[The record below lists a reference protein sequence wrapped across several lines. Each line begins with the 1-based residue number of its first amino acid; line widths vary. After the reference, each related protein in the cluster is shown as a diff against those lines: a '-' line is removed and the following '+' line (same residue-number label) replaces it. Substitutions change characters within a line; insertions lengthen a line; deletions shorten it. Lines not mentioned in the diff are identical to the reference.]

1 MDKTA
6 TLLTLKSAL
15 RSSSSTTPKP
25 MLLAAVNGKLQQQ
38 QQKRDLHRTSGKD
51 GKSRRQQHKAR
62 SSTSPEGHHS
72 QVPSKYIFFK
82 LLLHYLIRKFL
93 PQTFS
98 ISTSGSA
105 SPRAGALSPPQWC
118 PPEQRGLSGIP
129 LFKRAA
135 LFRKNVALCDSD
147 GVYLY
152 EDIYHRS
159 EQML

>member
-25 MLLAAVNGKLQQQ
+25 MLLAAVSGKLQQQ

-72 QVPSKYIFFK
+72 QVPSKYIF
-82 LLLHYLIRKFL
+82 
-93 PQTFS
+93 
-98 ISTSGSA
+98 
-105 SPRAGALSPPQWC
+105 LS
-118 PPEQRGLSGIP
+118 
-129 LFKRAA
+129 
-135 LFRKNVALCDSD
+135 
-147 GVYLY
+147 
-152 EDIYHRS
+152 
-159 EQML
+159 

>member
-15 RSSSSTTPKP
+15 RSSSAAPKP

-72 QVPSKYIFFK
+72 QVPSKY
-82 LLLHYLIRKFL
+82 
-93 PQTFS
+93 TFS
-98 ISTSGSA
+98 SYIDALFNSEISSSDRFHQHLGLCFPPGGRPLPASVVPSGA
-105 SPRAGALSPPQWC
+105 ARPQRDPPLQAGGTLQEERGSVRLG
-118 PPEQRGLSGIP
+118 RGLSI
-129 LFKRAA
+129 
-135 LFRKNVALCDSD
+135 
-147 GVYLY
+147 
-152 EDIYHRS
+152 
-159 EQML
+159 

>member
-15 RSSSSTTPKP
+15 RSSSSAPKP

-62 SSTSPEGHHS
+62 SSPSPEGHHS
-72 QVPSKYIFFK
+72 QVSSKYIFSK

-93 PQTFS
+93 PQDRFHQHLRLCFPPR
-98 ISTSGSA
+98 GRPLPA
-105 SPRAGALSPPQWC
+105 SVVPS
-118 PPEQRGLSGIP
+118 
-129 LFKRAA
+129 
-135 LFRKNVALCDSD
+135 
-147 GVYLY
+147 
-152 EDIYHRS
+152 
-159 EQML
+159 